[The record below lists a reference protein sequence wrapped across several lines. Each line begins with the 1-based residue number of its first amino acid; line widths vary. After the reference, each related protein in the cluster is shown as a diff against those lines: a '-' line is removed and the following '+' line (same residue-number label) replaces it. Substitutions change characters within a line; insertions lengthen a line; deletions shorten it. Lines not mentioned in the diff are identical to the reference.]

1 MARRRRRKSNLEI
14 IFRGLLSIFAIA
26 LVFISSVGLFLIN
39 GLGSLLKA
47 KPSETSAETKGR
59 IAETKVNSILMKYTK
74 NNEALLFNDF
84 IIGDDDKSSQIDQLL
99 ATVNAI
105 YVIETKNYTG
115 EIQGDTREAKWYRV
129 TKNYDRGIKD
139 NVIEFVNPFKQND
152 LHISRLQELVESASE
167 FDIYNIVCFNDHDAL
182 DLSGIL
188 LNANDY
194 VLTTTKSLLN
204 TIEEIEFNYTTSSE
218 DKTSTLDHVL
228 ESDKLRQFG
237 DELES
242 VIVTDPEEIKNHKRR
257 LQLKQ
262 TKRINEE
269 NKNK

>member
-84 IIGDDDKSSQIDQLL
+84 IIGDDDKSSQIDHLL

-129 TKNYDRGIKD
+129 TKNYDRGKKD

-182 DLSGIL
+182 DLSAIL
-188 LNANDY
+188 LKANDY
-194 VLTTTKSLLN
+194 VLTTTSSLLS
-204 TIEEIEFNYTTSSE
+204 TIKEIEFNYSSSSE
-218 DKTSTLDHVL
+218 ERTSTIEQVL
-228 ESDKLRQFG
+228 QIDKLKNFG
-237 DELES
+237 NELGAL
-242 VIVTDPEEIKNHKRR
+242 IVTDAEEIKNHTRR
-257 LQLKQ
+257 LKLRE
-262 TKRINEE
+262 TKRYVR
-269 NKNK
+269 KN